1 MKSTAKKPGQVM
13 ADAAATAE
21 FNEKRWFWLPDEKK
35 GYLACWIIKEHSSS
49 ITTNTDH
56 ENKENKLSDTAQ
68 DEQLVEVGCMDDK
81 TRTVKL
87 DILEKMNP
95 PKFNKVEDIA
105 DLTFLNEPSVVH
117 NLRQRYEAKMIY
129 VRLQQSSSSFLSYNH
144 TYTWSFFICF
154 LQDLFR
160 TLFGGHQP
168 VSSTPNLYTSSH
180 LAV

>member
-35 GYLACWIIKEHSSS
+35 GYIACWIIKDQQSATATSTS
-49 ITTNTDH
+49 TD
-56 ENKENKLSDTAQ
+56 Q
-68 DEQLVEVGCMDDK
+68 DPPEAAPNSNDQQLVEVRCVDDK

-117 NLRQRYEAKMIY
+117 NLRQRYESKMIY
-129 VRLQQSSSSFLSYNH
+129 VSSWDS
-144 TYTWSFFICF
+144 
-154 LQDLFR
+154 
-160 TLFGGHQP
+160 
-168 VSSTPNLYTSSH
+168 
-180 LAV
+180 